1 MTIWSL
7 NVTFIQMLMH
17 SGSVWA
23 ELFFL
28 SVSDSN
34 KQQLLSGPVIELF
47 PQQMSFLNVKS
58 RNVSVAQPCFD
69 WGHEHADLIPLP
81 PLRSNTVSSA
91 EQVLRLR
98 RSDSVWIGFSTMNS
112 YCSKVT
118 LRDQPSDP
126 KGPILWTDS
135 LTVIF
140 YSKASVV
147 FEGWTYREKPSRTQQ
162 QRKNNWWFKY
172 DQKFSC
178 ETNVSGVARKPNV
191 LAWRK

>member
-1 MTIWSL
+1 MW
-7 NVTFIQMLMH
+7 H
-17 SGSVWA
+17 SFRCWCTLA
-23 ELFFL
+23 ACEQNLFFL

-34 KQQLLSGPVIELF
+34 KQQLLSGPVVELF
-47 PQQMSFLNVKS
+47 PQQMSFLNVRS

-98 RSDSVWIGFSTMNS
+98 RSDSVWIWFSTMNS
-112 YCSKVT
+112 YCSNVT